1 MRQPMVSAST
11 LSLAGRLFGSIV
23 DHGPQL
29 SIMAGSMP
37 APHMVELMRF
47 DPEAGIL
54 VVKVPASEAASV
66 QPHLAAGYIDL
77 DIESQAPPVRRS
89 RAQECLAFRRLP
101 ASATVSATGALQLEC
116 RLHERLDAVSGESN
130 AESLPVHC
138 LHGMQVEAR
147 LELYPGEFSIPGRLL
162 SLSTTEAAVA
172 LHLDDSLALS
182 EGISL
187 PSLVLGFPNGESL
200 MLKADIV
207 RLRPFGRR
215 HLALARLAFNEVPS
229 GEHRALQ
236 RLRHETE
243 CELLYRAG
251 LSAPQVRRSQL
262 FMTRP
267 GTLRDPLEAPGLR
280 GRHQQRLLGIQDVA
294 RQLQRLMLHIRH
306 HREFSEALLY
316 DSVDTLIYRAHRDRK
331 SLLFALGQLYRE
343 DDWVRQGV
351 QVAGELACILVASD
365 PAAPELREAVAG
377 AFVHTLGKPMLIS
390 ETLPSL
396 QGPLSVDQAQALRG
410 HSRVLLA
417 ELARLGW
424 PPGEACREVIAGASE
439 RLDGS
444 GYPAGCR
451 GKELSPVVRLMAVI
465 KALNV
470 LTHERNGRQALT
482 PLAAYR
488 RLNALPEAYDREALI
503 EVIRHRGPNPIGFL
517 ARYSGGF
524 LAWILDTDNR
534 GAPTRV
540 KVVKNLAFDDAY
552 LDTDLEIGEI
562 DQIGRLETIVDPQ
575 RYRLA
580 RLAV

>member
-1 MRQPMVSAST
+1 MRQPMVSASK

-23 DHGPQL
+23 GLGPQL

-37 APHMVELMRF
+37 APHRVELTRF
-47 DPEAGIL
+47 DPQAGIL
-54 VVKVPASEAASV
+54 VVKVPAVEAESV
-66 QPHLAAGYIDL
+66 QPHLAVGHIDL
-77 DIESQAPPVRRS
+77 DIESQAPAVRRS
-89 RAQECLAFRRLP
+89 RVQECLAFRGMP
-101 ASATVSATGALQLEC
+101 VSATVSSTGELQLEC
-116 RLHERLDAVSGESN
+116 RLNERLDAVSGESN

-172 LHLDDSLALS
+172 LHLDDSIALR

-200 MLKADIV
+200 SLKAGIES
-207 RLRPFGRR
+207 LRPFGRR
-215 HLALARLAFNEVPS
+215 HLALVRLAFTEVS
-229 GEHRALQ
+229 SDEHQALF
-236 RLRHETE
+236 RLRQETE

-251 LSAPQVRRSQL
+251 LSAPQVRRSEL
-262 FMTRP
+262 FMMRS
-267 GTLRDPLEAPGLR
+267 GTQRDPLEAPGLK
-280 GRHQQRLLGIQDVA
+280 GRQQQRVLGIQDVA

-306 HREFSEALLY
+306 HREFSEELLY

-365 PAAPELREAVAG
+365 PADPELREAVAG
-377 AFVHTLGKPMLIS
+377 AFLHTLGKPMLIS

-396 QGPLSVDQAQALRG
+396 QGPLSADQAQALRA
-410 HSRVLLA
+410 HPRVLLV
-417 ELARLGW
+417 ELERLGW
-424 PPGEACREVIAGASE
+424 SPGGACREVIAGASE

-444 GYPAGCR
+444 GYPAACR
-451 GKELSPVVRLMAVI
+451 GKVLPPVVRLMAVI

-470 LTHERNGRQALT
+470 LTHERNGRKALT
-482 PLAAYR
+482 PLQAYR
-488 RLNALPEAYDREALI
+488 QLNALPEAYDREALI

-517 ARYSGGF
+517 ALYSGGF
-524 LAWILDTDNR
+524 LAWILDADNK
-534 GAPTRV
+534 GTPTRI
-540 KVVKNLAFDDAY
+540 KVVKNLAFTDAF
-552 LDTDLEIGEI
+552 LDTDLEAGEI
-562 DQIGRLETIVDPQ
+562 DQIGRLETVVDPQ